1 MNENNRKNTMDNS
14 NLNLPSNLLT
24 ATERLA
30 TVMTSAEPFAAYLQA
45 KARLD
50 NDPQARDLLECVSS
64 AQSDLRL
71 RQVNGNIT
79 QADLDHLRTLQLQ
92 VQSNRLIMDYAETQQ
107 AAIAY
112 LPQVNQEIS
121 QLIGVDFASLTGPAS
136 C

>member
-1 MNENNRKNTMDNS
+1 MDNS

-30 TVMTSAEPFAAYLQA
+30 TVITSAEPIAAYLQA

>member
-1 MNENNRKNTMDNS
+1 MDNS
-14 NLNLPSNLLT
+14 NLNLPSTLLA

-30 TVMTSAEPFAAYLQA
+30 TVITSAEPIAAYLQA
-45 KARLD
+45 KDRLD
-50 NDPQARDLLECVSS
+50 TDPQARGLLECLSS
-64 AQSDLRL
+64 AQSDLRM

-92 VQSNRLIMDYAETQQ
+92 VQSNHVIIDYTETQQ

-121 QLIGVDFASLTGPAS
+121 QLIGVDFASLVGPAS

>member
-1 MNENNRKNTMDNS
+1 MDNS

-30 TVMTSAEPFAAYLQA
+30 TVITSAEPIAAYLQA

-50 NDPQARDLLECVSS
+50 TDPQARDLLECLSS
-64 AQSDLRL
+64 AQSDLRM

-121 QLIGVDFASLTGPAS
+121 QLIGVDFASLAGPAS

>member
-1 MNENNRKNTMDNS
+1 MDNS
-14 NLNLPSNLLT
+14 SLNLPSNLLT

-30 TVMTSAEPFAAYLQA
+30 TVITSAEPIAAYLQA

-50 NDPQARDLLECVSS
+50 IDPQARDLLECVSS
-64 AQSDLRL
+64 AQSDLRM
-71 RQVNGNIT
+71 RQVNGNIS

-92 VQSNRLIMDYAETQQ
+92 VQSNRVIMDYAETQQ

-121 QLIGVDFASLTGPAS
+121 QLIGVDFASLAGPAS

>member
-1 MNENNRKNTMDNS
+1 MDNS
-14 NLNLPSNLLT
+14 NLNLPSTLLT

-30 TVMTSAEPFAAYLQA
+30 AAMTSAEPIAEYRQA

-64 AQSDLRL
+64 AQSDLRM
-71 RQVNGNIT
+71 RQVNGNIS
-79 QADLDHLRTLQLQ
+79 QADLDHLRTLQRQ
-92 VQSNRLIMDYAETQQ
+92 AQSNRVIMYYAESQQ

-121 QLIGVDFASLTGPAS
+121 QLIGVDFASLAGPAS

>member
-1 MNENNRKNTMDNS
+1 MDNS

-30 TVMTSAEPFAAYLQA
+30 TVITSAEPIAAYLQA

-50 NDPQARDLLECVSS
+50 NDPQARDLLECLSS
-64 AQSDLRL
+64 AQSDLRM
-71 RQVNGNIT
+71 RQVNGNIS

-107 AAIAY
+107 VAIAY

-121 QLIGVDFASLTGPAS
+121 QLIGVDFASLAGPAS

>member
-1 MNENNRKNTMDNS
+1 MNDS

-30 TVMTSAEPFAAYLQA
+30 TVITSAEPIAAYLQA
-45 KARLD
+45 KVRLD

-64 AQSDLRL
+64 AQSDLRM

-121 QLIGVDFASLTGPAS
+121 QLIGVDFASLAGPAS

>member
-1 MNENNRKNTMDNS
+1 MDNS

-30 TVMTSAEPFAAYLQA
+30 TVITSAEPIAAYLQA

-50 NDPQARDLLECVSS
+50 TDPQARDLLECLSS
-64 AQSDLRL
+64 AQSDLRM

-92 VQSNRLIMDYAETQQ
+92 VQSNHVIMDYTETQQ

-121 QLIGVDFASLTGPAS
+121 QLIGVDFASLVGPAS